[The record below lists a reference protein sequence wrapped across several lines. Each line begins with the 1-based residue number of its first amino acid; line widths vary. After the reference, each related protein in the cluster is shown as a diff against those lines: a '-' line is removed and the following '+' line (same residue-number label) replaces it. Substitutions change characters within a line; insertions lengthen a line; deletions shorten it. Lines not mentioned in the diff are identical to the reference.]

1 MWLGFQIDLGLEFSM
16 KFKQRVGSRYQMIL
30 LKGYEVRACFP
41 ISHLSPERFLARNK
55 SFCTL
60 PLQFREIKYENRY
73 YFYDVFINIQ
83 DENANT
89 REDLYYA

>member
-41 ISHLSPERFLARNK
+41 SSHLSPERFLAKNK
-55 SFCTL
+55 GFCTL

>member
-1 MWLGFQIDLGLEFSM
+1 MRSELASQVAIYRLKDFSRET
-16 KFKQRVGSRYQMIL
+16 KVFI
-30 LKGYEVRACFP
+30 
-41 ISHLSPERFLARNK
+41 
-55 SFCTL
+55 TL